1 MRIIISRA
9 MVFAFPLFF
18 CFPFRPREGYKLQE
32 LELTT
37 EKMAAEGWAI
47 ARHNRFVIFV
57 EGALPGEKVIATMTR
72 RKRKHA
78 FARVTQVV
86 EPSPHRI
93 TPPCPMFGVC
103 GGCSFQQ
110 MDYPAQVAMKRDV
123 LLESLYGVPGA
134 AENLADII
142 GADSPFYFR
151 NKMGFAF
158 GIHDGLP
165 VLGLH
170 RRGDWRS
177 VVPAEAC
184 LLQSK
189 TSNEIVQRALDLVR
203 QNNISIYN
211 DRDHTGCARH
221 VVVREGK
228 QTGERMV
235 HLHAGEPHPAFDD
248 LPRLLDNLAT
258 TVLVS
263 IHHGAPENAPAEST
277 RVLSG
282 PGLIRE
288 QLNGFTFE
296 IGPATFFQTNTLQA
310 EKLFA
315 KIMEWVGAAKVKNAV
330 DLYAGTGPIAIHLG
344 AVATNVLGIESN
356 ADSVRMAER
365 NISLNNLSNVKMVC
379 TEVEAAT
386 LAAFPA
392 GTELVVV
399 DPPRPGLHARA
410 INTLLAVAAP
420 TLIYVSCNPATLARD
435 LKLLIHGGYR
445 LEAVQPFDLFPHTF
459 HIETVALLRR

>member
-1 MRIIISRA
+1 M
-9 MVFAFPLFF
+9 
-18 CFPFRPREGYKLQE
+18 QE

-47 ARHNRFVIFV
+47 ARHNRFVYFV
-57 EGALPGEKVIATMTR
+57 EGALPGEKVLAAMTR
-72 RKRKHA
+72 RKRHHA
-78 FARVTQVV
+78 FARVIQIL
-86 EPSPHRI
+86 EPSPQRI
-93 TPPCPMFGVC
+93 TPPCPMFGTC

-110 MDYPAQVAMKRDV
+110 MDYPAQIAMKRDV
-123 LLESLYGVPGA
+123 LLESLHGVPGA
-134 AENLADII
+134 AENVAQII
-142 GADSPFYFR
+142 GADTPFYFR

-158 GIHDGLP
+158 GLQDGLP

-177 VVPAEAC
+177 VVPADAC

-189 TSNEIVQRALDLVR
+189 ASNEILVRTLDFVR
-203 QNNISIYN
+203 QNNIPVYN
-211 DRDHTGCARH
+211 NRTDTGCVRH
-221 VVVREGK
+221 LVVREGK
-228 QTGERMV
+228 HTGERMV
-235 HLHAGEPHPAFDD
+235 HLHAVETHPAFDD

-263 IHHGAPENAPAEST
+263 IHRTVPENAPAEST

-315 KIMEWVGAAKVKNAV
+315 KVMEWVGAAKVQNAV

-344 AVATNVLGIESN
+344 RVAAQVLGIESN

-379 TEVEAAT
+379 AEVEAT
-386 LAAFPA
+386 NLAAFPT

-399 DPPRPGLHARA
+399 DPPRPGLHKRA
-410 INTLLAVAAP
+410 IDTLLAVAAP
-420 TLIYVSCNPATLARD
+420 TLVYVSCNPATLARD
-435 LKLLIHGGYR
+435 LKLLINGGYR

>member
-1 MRIIISRA
+1 M
-9 MVFAFPLFF
+9 
-18 CFPFRPREGYKLQE
+18 QE

-47 ARHNRFVIFV
+47 ARHTRFVYFV
-57 EGALPGEKVIATMTR
+57 EGALPGEKVLATPTR
-72 RKRKHA
+72 RKRNHA
-78 FARVTQVV
+78 FARVTQVLV
-86 EPSPHRI
+86 PSPQRI
-93 TPPCPMFGVC
+93 TPPCPMFGTC
-103 GGCSFQQ
+103 GGCAFQQ
-110 MDYPAQVAMKRDV
+110 MDYSAQVSMKREV
-123 LLESLYGVPGA
+123 LLESLHGVPGA
-134 AENLADII
+134 AENTAPVIT
-142 GADSPFYFR
+142 ADSPFYFR
-151 NKMGFAF
+151 NKMGYAF
-158 GIHDGLP
+158 GLQDGFP

-189 TSNEIVQRALDLVR
+189 ASNEILTRTLDFVR
-203 QNNISIYN
+203 QNNIPVYDDRN
-211 DRDHTGCARH
+211 DSGCVRH
-221 VVVREGK
+221 LVIREGK
-228 QTGERMV
+228 HTGERMV
-235 HLHAGEPHPAFDD
+235 HLHAVEAHPAFDD

-263 IHHGAPENAPAEST
+263 VHRNVPEDAPAEST

-288 QLNGFTFE
+288 QLNGFVFE

-315 KIMEWVGAAKVKNAV
+315 KIMDWVGDAKVQNAV

-344 AVATNVLGIESN
+344 RVAAHVSGIESN

-365 NISLNNLSNVKMVC
+365 NIALNNLANVKMTC
-379 TEVEAAT
+379 AEVEAT
-386 LAAFPA
+386 NLSAFPA

-399 DPPRPGLHARA
+399 DPPRPGLHKRA
-410 INTLLAVAAP
+410 IDTLLAVAAP

-435 LKLLIHGGYR
+435 LKLLIDGGYH
-445 LEAVQPFDLFPHTF
+445 LVAVQPVDLFPHTF
-459 HIETVALLRR
+459 HIETLALLRR